1 MLPAMDGTDV
11 NANDTREPGTISLIG
26 MPGAGKSTVGVVLA
40 KLCGLRFIDSDID
53 IQLREGATLQEILE
67 AHGYRYLRS
76 VEEEVLLA
84 LPLAQTVI
92 ATGGSVVYSPRI
104 MARLRAAGPVVY
116 LRADLE
122 TLERRVAAAP
132 LRGIASA
139 AGQSF
144 ADIHAE
150 RCPLY
155 AQYADLTI
163 DVATASAD
171 AIAAQILRQLAR
183 RA

>member
-1 MLPAMDGTDV
+1 MNGS
-11 NANDTREPGTISLIG
+11 DTRTPGTISLIG
-26 MPGAGKSTVGVVLA
+26 MPGAGKSTVGVILA
-40 KLCGLRFIDSDID
+40 KLCGLRFVDSDID

-67 AHGYRYLRS
+67 VHGHRYLRA

-84 LPLAQTVI
+84 LPLERAVI

-116 LRADLE
+116 LRVELP

-139 AGQSF
+139 AGLSF

-155 AQYADLTI
+155 ERYADLTV
-163 DVATASAD
+163 DATAASAD
-171 AIAAQILRQLAR
+171 AIAAQILHRLTGPG
-183 RA
+183 